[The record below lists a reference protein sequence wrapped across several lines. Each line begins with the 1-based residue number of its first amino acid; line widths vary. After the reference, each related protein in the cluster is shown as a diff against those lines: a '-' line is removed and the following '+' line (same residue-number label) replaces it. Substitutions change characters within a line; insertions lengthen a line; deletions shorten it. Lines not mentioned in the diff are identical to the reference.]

1 MKMTSLSIKERKAK
15 APSFLTPSK
24 NYTMIEE
31 FKDKLKSFRK
41 LLNQRTKNIK
51 TTRYEL
57 NEK

>member
-31 FKDKLKSFRK
+31 FKDKLKSFRN
-41 LLNQRTKNIK
+41 LLNNIK
-51 TTRYEL
+51 EL
-57 NEK
+57 KILRQQDMN